1 MTTDRVRTPEVER
14 FLTALSLLEDDEERY
29 QFLIDVCT
37 VREIHDIAG
46 RLDVAERLDSGEV
59 YADIQEDTGASA
71 TTIARVAKC
80 LNYGEGGYQMV
91 IDRLKAAGGAAAAA
105 AAASPTSAAAA
116 AASPTSPTSPAAP
129 RRSAAR
135 AQ

>member
-1 MTTDRVRTPEVER
+1 MADDRVRTPEVER
-14 FLTALSLLEDDEERY
+14 FLAALSLLETDEERF
-29 QFLIDVCT
+29 QFLMDVCT

-80 LNYGEGGYQMV
+80 LNYGEGGYQL
-91 IDRLKAAGGAAAAA
+91 ILKRLKASDAAD
-105 AAASPTSAAAA
+105 P
-116 AASPTSPTSPAAP
+116 PAP
-129 RRSAAR
+129 SRT
-135 AQ
+135 QKH